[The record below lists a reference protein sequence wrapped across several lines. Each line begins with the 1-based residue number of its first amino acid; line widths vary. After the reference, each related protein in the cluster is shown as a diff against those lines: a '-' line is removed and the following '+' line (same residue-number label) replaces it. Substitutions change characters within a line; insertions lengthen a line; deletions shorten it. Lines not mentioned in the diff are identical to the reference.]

1 MTVILSELAVLSL
14 GFYVAGWRG
23 ALAAFVC
30 VAAGHVAGHALALAS
45 LRRAGYV
52 VEWRKDGRGVARWRV
67 GVRDAHTAPVA
78 EPVTWFVPK
87 GVDVSS

>member
-1 MTVILSELAVLSL
+1 MTVILSELTVLSL

-30 VAAGHVAGHALALAS
+30 VVVGHVAGHALALAS

-52 VEWRKDGRGVARWRV
+52 VEWRKDGRGVRRWRV

-78 EPVTWFVPK
+78 EPVTWFVP
-87 GVDVSS
+87 GGGA

>member
-30 VAAGHVAGHALALAS
+30 NAVGHVSGHALALAS

-52 VEWRKDGRGVARWRV
+52 VEYRADGRGVRRWRV
-67 GVRDAHTAPVA
+67 GVRAAAAAPVA
-78 EPVTWFVPK
+78 EPVTWFVP
-87 GVDVSS
+87 GGGGAS

>member
-1 MTVILSELAVLSL
+1 MIPLLSELAVLSL

-30 VAAGHVAGHALALAS
+30 NAVGHVSGHALALAS

-52 VEWRKDGRGVARWRV
+52 VEWRKDGSGVARWRV

-78 EPVTWFVPK
+78 EPVTWFVLK
-87 GVDVSS
+87 GVE